1 MGSVVLIFLVF
12 CVLVFDGVRG
22 AQTKKMS
29 TTDPPPNTT
38 TQKTKKMSTT
48 APTKYYNTEN

>member
-1 MGSVVLIFLVF
+1 MSTTDPLSPPPNYT
-12 CVLVFDGVRG
+12 
-22 AQTKKMS
+22 AQKTKKMS

-48 APTKYYNTEN
+48 DPIKYYNTEN